1 MKETR
6 VRHINKI
13 PNNWN
18 LIKIKYL
25 FNIGRGRVISE
36 LELNPEGLYPVYSSQ
51 TKDDGCMGYIN
62 TFDYSIPQLTW
73 TTDGVYAGTVFY
85 REGKYNCTNIC
96 GTLAPKSSDFDL
108 RFLKYAL
115 EFIAIY
121 HKRPDTNGAKIM
133 NNEMANIEVP
143 LPHLVEQ
150 KSIVKFLNTKCFNI
164 DCIINDLEK
173 QIEILEKYKKSV
185 ITEAVTKGLNPDVEL
200 KDSGIIEFG
209 KIPSTWTIKRL
220 KFMLNN
226 DKNSMRV
233 GPFGSEIK
241 TSDYT
246 PDGEYWVYN
255 QRTVIDNNF
264 ETNDTLISK
273 DKYLSLKSFSV
284 YPKDILIT
292 TRGTIGRVSIAPDN
306 LNEGV
311 LHPCI
316 IKFTVDEQLL
326 CNELVEYIF
335 NFSDFVIN
343 QLKRKSNSTTIE
355 VIYSYNLREIYLP
368 VIPTNEQKEIL
379 EYLNNKCSKID
390 SIIEDKNKQLET
402 IKKYKNSLIYEYV
415 TGKKRVGQGDVNE

>member
-150 KSIVKFLNTKCFNI
+150 KSIVKFLNTKCSNI
-164 DCIINDLEK
+164 DNIIDDLEQ

-185 ITEAVTKGLNPDVEL
+185 ITEAVTKGLNRDVKMKVL
-200 KDSGIIEFG
+200 NVKWINSVPIH
-209 KIPSTWTIKRL
+209 WTIKRVKHLATEKDSLFIDGDWIESDIIVDEGVRYLTTGNVGVGVL
-220 KFMLNN
+220 K
-226 DKNSMRV
+226 KQ
-233 GPFGSEIK
+233 GQG
-241 TSDYT
+241 Y
-246 PDGEYWVYN
+246 
-255 QRTVIDNNF
+255 
-264 ETNDTLISK
+264 ISK
-273 DKYLSLKSFSV
+273 ETFRKLNCLKVIPGDLMISRLNE
-284 YPKDILIT
+284 P
-292 TRGTIGRVSIAPDN
+292 IGRACIVDDEEPYYVVAVDNVVLRPNRDCDKRFLMYVMNSNGYTFEANLIARGATMPRISRTQLGN
-306 LNEGV
+306 MWV
-311 LHPCI
+311 P
-316 IKFTVDEQLL
+316 FPVDIEEQ
-326 CNELVEYIF
+326 Y
-335 NFSDFVIN
+335 
-343 QLKRKSNSTTIE
+343 
-355 VIYSYNLREIYLP
+355 EISSFLD
-368 VIPTNEQKEIL
+368 K
-379 EYLNNKCSKID
+379 KCAEID
-390 SIIEDKNKQLET
+390 SIIEDKKTQIET

-415 TGKKRVGQGDVNE
+415 TGKKRVGQGDANE